1 MSGLT
6 YNGKTESGE
15 ARWDALK
22 NCKLTIHETAITLQ
36 VSNNL
41 NRHLFIYLPHLPW
54 NISILKRHCQLQCIA
69 RSNNARRPFYW
80 RSNSC
85 FGFQSIIYFNHPMV
99 ILAHFN

>member
-22 NCKLTIHETAITLQ
+22 NCKLTIHETTITLQ
-36 VSNNL
+36 VSNDL

-54 NISILKRHCQLQCIA
+54 NISILMMTRKSLPPAMVNGYGQEALLESVGHHALNR
-69 RSNNARRPFYW
+69 NNDSYLL
-80 RSNSC
+80 
-85 FGFQSIIYFNHPMV
+85 Y
-99 ILAHFN
+99 

>member
-22 NCKLTIHETAITLQ
+22 NCKLTIHETTITLQ
-36 VSNNL
+36 VSNDL

-54 NISILKRHCQLQCIA
+54 NIFYINDDSQITVVYHAPAMVMVKRRCLKAWDIML
-69 RSNNARRPFYW
+69 
-80 RSNSC
+80 
-85 FGFQSIIYFNHPMV
+85 
-99 ILAHFN
+99 